1 MARLLAVLLLS
12 LCTGALAQSESFP
25 NRPVRLVPFG
35 TAGGVID
42 GMARMYADK
51 LRERWKQPVIVE
63 AKPGASGTIA
73 ADSVAR
79 SPADGHSIL
88 FTLSLTH
95 INNAFVQKSLPYDPF
110 RDFEPLSQLATGGP
124 ILIAP
129 ADAPFN
135 NLQELV
141 TYAKGRPAG
150 VSFGTWGTGSS
161 AHLFGELLGRQSGAK
176 FVHVPYKGEAAAH
189 LDMFGRALDIAWAN
203 PGTARGHL
211 RSGKVKALGLT
222 GSRRLEVVPNVALF
236 GEQGFNGFDLDSWA
250 GTFAPARTPK
260 TVVEEISRAFREAT
274 QMPDIRQRWV
284 DLGFAPLGNSPEE
297 FARNHRA
304 DFPKW
309 GEIIKAAGVTP
320 E

>member
-1 MARLLAVLLLS
+1 MRLLALLTAVFLA
-12 LCTGALAQSESFP
+12 LPALAQGDAFP
-25 NRPVRLVPFG
+25 ARPVRLVPFG
-35 TAGGVID
+35 TSGGVID
-42 GMARMYADK
+42 GIARIYADK

-63 AKPGASGTIA
+63 ARPGASGTIA
-73 ADSVAR
+73 ADFVAR
-79 SPADGHSIL
+79 SPADGHTIL
-88 FTLSLTH
+88 LTLSLTH
-95 INNAFVQKSLPYDPF
+95 INNAFVQKALPYDPF

-141 TYAKGRPAG
+141 AHAKSRPAG
-150 VSFGTWGTGSS
+150 VTFGTWGTGSS
-161 AHLFGELLGRQSGAK
+161 AHLFGELLARQSGAK

-211 RSGKVKALGLT
+211 RSGKVKAIGLT
-222 GSRRLEVVPNVALF
+222 GSRRLEVVPGVALF
-236 GEQGFNGFDLDSWA
+236 GEQGFAGFDLDSWA
-250 GTFAPARTPK
+250 GTFAPAKTPRAI
-260 TVVEEISRAFREAT
+260 VDEIARAFRDTT
-274 QMPDIRQRWV
+274 QMPEIRTRWV
-284 DLGFAPLGNSPEE
+284 DLGFAPLGNTPEE
-297 FARNHRA
+297 FTRNHRA

>member
-1 MARLLAVLLLS
+1 MTVFLAMP
-12 LCTGALAQSESFP
+12 APAQGDAFP
-25 NRPVRLVPFG
+25 TRPVRIVPFG
-35 TAGGVID
+35 TSGGVID
-42 GMARMYADK
+42 GIARIYADK

-63 AKPGASGTIA
+63 ARPGASGTIA
-73 ADSVAR
+73 ADFVAR
-79 SPADGHSIL
+79 SPADGHTIL

-95 INNAFVQKSLPYDPF
+95 INNAFLQKSLPYDPF

-135 NLQELV
+135 TLQELV
-141 TYAKGRPAG
+141 AHAKSRPAG

-161 AHLFGELLGRQSGAK
+161 AHLFGELLGRLSGAK

-189 LDMFGRALDIAWAN
+189 LDMFGRVLDIAWAN

-211 RSGKVKALGLT
+211 RSGKVKAIGLT
-222 GSRRLEVVPNVALF
+222 GSRRLEVVPGVALF
-236 GEQGFNGFDLDSWA
+236 GEQGFAGFDLDSWA
-250 GTFAPARTPK
+250 GTFAPAKTPK
-260 TVVEEISRAFREAT
+260 AVVDEIARAFRDTT
-274 QMPDIRQRWV
+274 QMPEIRTRWV
-284 DLGFAPLGNSPEE
+284 DLGFAPLGNTPEE
-297 FARNHRA
+297 FTRNHRA